1 MGMEELDEL
10 KKREIIRSMIDN
22 KDLNEIMEHDF
33 DSVDVETPLHDV
45 IPKMKK
51 RDLHEIPVL
60 DGKRFEGLVSFGSLL
75 RRKSLLM
82 NTKAK
87 SIMENPPNVQME
99 TPLTEIAESM
109 VATGYRQMPVL
120 QGKQLMGMITR
131 MNVIALI
138 PEIKDLRRL
147 EVRDIMTSPVQSVRE
162 DDPAKEAVETM
173 RRMDLRTLPVVDG
186 QDELTG
192 IIGVK
197 DVVDYNWREKQ
208 RQTMGEVTGNSFP
221 ITLEVDSFSVDGPW
235 TISPDASLN
244 EAVDL
249 MLDKRVSTLPVL
261 EDGELVG
268 IVTNYDMVELIAS
281 FREREMVYM
290 QITGLEEEDR
300 HELDVMEREFQKG
313 LAKINKITRPHL
325 FTVHV
330 AKYNAEGN
338 TAKYSLSGRLTTD
351 YNIYVAKAVDWNL
364 MKTSVQL
371 IEHFERL
378 VTEKKEER
386 VDLKKKGKL

>member
-1 MGMEELDEL
+1 MGMEELDGV
-10 KKREIIRSMIDN
+10 KKREIIRSMIEN
-22 KDLNEIMEHDF
+22 NDLNEIMEHDF
-33 DSVDVETPLHDV
+33 DSVDVETPLLDV

-60 DGKRFEGLVSFGSLL
+60 DGKRFDGLVSFGSML
-75 RRKSLLM
+75 RRKSLTM

-87 SIMENPPNVQME
+87 SIMENPPNIQVE

-109 VATGYRQMPVL
+109 VSTGYRQMPVL

-147 EVRDIMTSPVQSVRE
+147 EVRDIMTTPVQTVRE
-162 DDPAKEAVETM
+162 NDPAKEAVETM

-186 QDELTG
+186 QDKLTG

-197 DVVDYNWREKQ
+197 DVVDYNWRQKQ

-221 ITLEVDSFSVDGPW
+221 VTLEVDSLSVDGPW
-235 TISPDASLN
+235 TISPDASLK

-261 EDGELVG
+261 DDGELVG

-313 LAKINKITRPHL
+313 LAKVNKITRPHL

-330 AKYNAEGN
+330 AKYNTEGN

-364 MKTSVQL
+364 MKASVQL